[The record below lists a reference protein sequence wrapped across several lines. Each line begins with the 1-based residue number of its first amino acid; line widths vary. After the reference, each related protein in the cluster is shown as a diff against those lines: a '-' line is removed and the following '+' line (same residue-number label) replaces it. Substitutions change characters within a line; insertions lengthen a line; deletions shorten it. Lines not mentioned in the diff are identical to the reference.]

1 MGEFSQIQRQ
11 IINIDKDK
19 DKEKDNVK
27 DSDKDSDKFSARIKR
42 TGVQFSPVANCN
54 DDFDDE
60 EDSDGGE

>member
-19 DKEKDNVK
+19 DSV
-27 DSDKDSDKFSARIKR
+27 KDSDKFSARIKR

-54 DDFDDE
+54 DDFDGEE